1 MNLRFGLIV
10 LVLAFIGLLLSI
22 GVLTAIRWLRIH
34 YPERANVILAGLGA
48 IIVGAGIMTIVE
60 MNDQPTFRPH
70 DLITLQEPV
79 VARTI
84 PVDRGSGSVTC
95 VVDLQEHLGVLEVDV
110 ETGAL
115 KARVESN
122 NTSASVFCP
131 IGAEVRID
139 LTWLHRLTVTRR
151 QTQLSG
157 GS

>member
-1 MNLRFGLIV
+1 MNLRFAFII
-10 LVLAFIGLLLSI
+10 LVLAFIGLLLAI

-34 YPERANVILAGLGA
+34 YPERANAIFAGVCVITAGA
-48 IIVGAGIMTIVE
+48 VGMAIVE
-60 MNDQPTFRPH
+60 IKDQPTFRPH

-84 PVDRGSGSVTC
+84 PADRVAGSMTC
-95 VVDLQEHLGVLEVDV
+95 VVDLHEHLGVLDIEV
-110 ETGAL
+110 EHGAL

-122 NTSASVFCP
+122 NTSAPVFCP

-151 QTQLSG
+151 QTQVSG
-157 GS
+157 S

>member
-1 MNLRFGLIV
+1 MNLRFAFIV
-10 LVLAFIGLLLSI
+10 LVLAFIGLLLVI

-34 YPERANVILAGLGA
+34 YPERANVILAGVCVITAGA
-48 IIVGAGIMTIVE
+48 AMMTIVE
-60 MNDQPTFRPH
+60 IRDQPTFRPH

-84 PVDRGSGSVTC
+84 PADRMVGSMTC
-95 VVDLQEHLGVLEVDV
+95 VVDLHEHLGVLEIEV
-110 ETGAL
+110 ERGAL

-122 NTSASVFCP
+122 NRSAPVFCP

-151 QTQLSG
+151 QTQVSG
-157 GS
+157 S